1 MVMPMTENALDAAV
15 AAGASAYMAS
25 RLDKDNGGEPLKP

>member
-15 AAGASAYMAS
+15 VAGAGAYMAS
-25 RLDKDNGGEPLKP
+25 RIGKDNGGEPPKP